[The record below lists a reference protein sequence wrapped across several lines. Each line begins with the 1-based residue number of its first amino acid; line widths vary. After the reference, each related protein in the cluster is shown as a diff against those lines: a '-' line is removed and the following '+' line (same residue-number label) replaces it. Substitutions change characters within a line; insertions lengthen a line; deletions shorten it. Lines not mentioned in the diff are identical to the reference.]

1 MVNRILSV
9 VSWLGLGL
17 VGMALVIRFG
27 FPAQDQYVV
36 PLAVAGLV
44 CVLLYT
50 LSQWREIVHVFS
62 GRQAK
67 YGAVA
72 TSSVLIVLG
81 ILVAVNYIGQRQNR
95 RWDLTAAG
103 QYSLSDQT
111 RNVLAQLD
119 SRMQIMVF
127 AQQTTFD
134 LYRDRLAEYE
144 YGSSQIETEY
154 IDPDRTPTVAQQNNV
169 EQYGT
174 VIVNYKGRSERTT
187 ENTEQDIT
195 NAIIRVVTGEE
206 KRIYFT
212 QGHGEKDLA
221 SGERDGYNAISD
233 TLRRENYGVEPLVI
247 AQTGSVPDDASLVI
261 AAGPQT
267 DLLPGEI
274 DALNMY
280 LASAGKLLL
289 LLDPPD
295 SADANPTSNIVALA
309 REWGIDVQDN
319 IVLDASGVGRLIG
332 TDASVPVAAS
342 YPSHPITERFSV
354 LTAYPLARAVVP
366 IEGGVDGRFAQT
378 FIESSPRSWA
388 ESNIGALFEGGESPE
403 LQIEQ
408 GDVPGPV
415 SMAASVAAPRAE
427 AEEPTDSVV
436 PEDSAEDDA
445 PTPETRLAVVGDS
458 DFATNGVLGIQGNRD
473 MFMNIV
479 GWLVQQENLISIRP
493 RAADDRRITITAA
506 QQSNVI
512 WLSLLLIPGAVFGT
526 GIYTWWRRR

>member
-1 MVNRILSV
+1 MA
-9 VSWLGLGL
+9 L
-17 VGMALVIRFG
+17 VGVALVIRFG

-50 LSQWREIVHVFS
+50 LGQWREIVHVFS
-62 GRQAK
+62 RRQAK
-67 YGAVA
+67 YGALA
-72 TSSVLIVLG
+72 TSSVLIALG

-119 SRMQIMVF
+119 SPMQIMVF
-127 AQQTTFD
+127 AQQTSFD
-134 LYRDRLAEYE
+134 TYRDRLAEYE

-154 IDPDRTPTVAQQNNV
+154 IDPDRAPTVAQQNNV

-174 VIVNYKGRSERTT
+174 VIVSYKGRSERTT

-195 NAIIRVVTGEE
+195 NTIIKVVTGEE
-206 KRIYFT
+206 KKLYFT
-212 QGHGEKDLA
+212 QGHGEKDLT
-221 SGERDGYNAISD
+221 SGERDGYNAISEA
-233 TLRRENYGVEPLVI
+233 LQRENYGVEPLVI
-247 AQTGSVPDDASLVI
+247 AQTGSVPDDASSVV

-267 DLLPGEI
+267 DFLPGEI
-274 DALNMY
+274 DALTTY
-280 LASAGKLLL
+280 LASTGKLLL
-289 LLDPPD
+289 LLDPPA
-295 SADANPTSNIVALA
+295 SADANQTPNLVALA

-342 YPSHPITERFSV
+342 YPSHPITERFSI

-366 IEGGVDGRFAQT
+366 IEGGVDGRLAQT
-378 FIESSPRSWA
+378 FIDSSPRSWA
-388 ESNIGALFEGGESPE
+388 ESNIGALFQGDESPE
-403 LQIEQ
+403 LQVEQ

-415 SMAASVAAPRAE
+415 SMAASVAVPRADEEKPTDTGTETE
-427 AEEPTDSVV
+427 AEDA
-436 PEDSAEDDA
+436 SAEDDA

-473 MFMNIV
+473 MFMNVI

-493 RAADDRRITITAA
+493 RQADDRRITITAS

-526 GIYTWWRRR
+526 GVYTWWRRR